1 MVLLTVATFGSNL
14 TRLREKAGFKTAK
27 SLADAIGSSAP
38 VVSRWENDATGLP
51 EGPTLLRLAKAL
63 SCSIEELMDGVD
75 PDYDVVRAR
84 VNRDQLARLGVR
96 RGADLATAQPEQV
109 IDANG
114 LRHEAVPID
123 EDVTNYK
130 RADVPII
137 QEGEASP
144 VGMIWDAGDPRTTEV
159 EYTSRP
165 YDFRESGAYAV
176 VLRGDSMEPILK
188 RGMRLIMSA
197 VQPVGDG
204 DVAYVQLRNGERLV
218 KIATRVTDGWLLTS
232 ANPAHPPRQVHVDEV
247 EHIHKVAYVRFLK

>member
-75 PDYDVVRAR
+75 PDYDIVRAR
-84 VNRDQLARLGVR
+84 ATRDQLARLGVKR
-96 RGADLATAQPEQV
+96 ASELGNVRAEPPDVDEPGS
-109 IDANG
+109 
-114 LRHEAVPID
+114 EAVPVD

-130 RADVPII
+130 RADIPII
-137 QEGEASP
+137 QEGDASP
-144 VGMIWDAGDPRTTEV
+144 IGMIWDAGDPRNSEA
-159 EYTSRP
+159 EHTSRP

-188 RGMRLIMSA
+188 RGMRLIMSV
-197 VQPVGDG
+197 VQPVSDG